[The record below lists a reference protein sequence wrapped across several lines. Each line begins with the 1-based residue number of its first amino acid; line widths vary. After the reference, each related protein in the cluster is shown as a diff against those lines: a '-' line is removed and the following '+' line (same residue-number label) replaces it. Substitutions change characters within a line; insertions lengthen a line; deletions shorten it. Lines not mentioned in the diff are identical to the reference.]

1 MKLMNLIESLEDPKT
16 YGSLDVEIKRITV
29 DSRCVEQGDM
39 FVAIRGTAAD
49 GHEFVEQAIA
59 RGATTVVTDTP
70 IADAGKAGEAG
81 VSNVVVDDTSKTL
94 AKLAS
99 RFFGDPA
106 DRLCLC
112 GITGT
117 NGKTST
123 AHMYRSIVEA
133 SGWGAVGI
141 IGTLGHGVG
150 GDLKKTLHTTPDPVE
165 LHGQLRKMVDSGCRG
180 VVMEVSS
187 HAVRQHRTW
196 GLNFDVGILTNVTHD
211 HLDFHKTIDDYR
223 SAKREFCESLVAA
236 DRRKP
241 PGTLVYSGDDPVAR
255 EIGEDFGGSKTAVEV
270 ADSDSQEVT
279 ADSANR
285 RVRARDV
292 GITLDGTK
300 FTLEFDDEGE
310 AYSMDVS
317 MKLLGSF
324 CAVNAALA
332 AAGARATG
340 VDVNSIKRG
349 LELLDRIPGRFE
361 TIGGRGSPVVVLD
374 YSHTPDSMEHV
385 LRTCRELNPNR
396 LVTVFGC
403 GGDRDRAKRPEM
415 GRIAQ
420 ELSDFV
426 YITTDNP
433 RTEPIEKI
441 VGEILAGMNKQ
452 LDNYRVDLD
461 RSHAIHEAIGG
472 AGSDDVIALLGKGAE
487 NYQIVGAERSPF
499 SDRMEAG
506 GALREWTKG

>member
-1 MKLMNLIESLEDPKT
+1 MKLMKLIESLEDPKT
-16 YGSLDVEIKRITV
+16 YGSLDAEIKRITV
-29 DSRCVEQGDM
+29 DSRRVEQGDM
-39 FVAIRGTAAD
+39 FVAIRGTTAD

-59 RGATTVVTDTP
+59 RGATAVVTDTP
-70 IADAGKAGEAG
+70 IADAGDAA
-81 VSNVVVDDTSKTL
+81 VVVVDDTSKML
-94 AKLAS
+94 AGLAS
-99 RFFGDPA
+99 RFYGDPA
-106 DRLCLC
+106 DRLHLC

-150 GDLKKTLHTTPDPVE
+150 GDLKKTAHTTPDPVE
-165 LHGQLRKMVDSGCRG
+165 LHGQLRKMVDSGCSG

-241 PGTLVYSGDDPVAR
+241 PGTLVYSSDDPVAR
-255 EIGEDFGGSKTAVEV
+255 EIGEDFSGSKTSVEV
-270 ADSDSQEVT
+270 TDSDNHVYT
-279 ADSANR
+279 ADARDANC
-285 RVRARDV
+285 RVRAHDV
-292 GITLDGTK
+292 GITLDGTT
-300 FTLEFDDEGE
+300 FTLEFDDEDE
-310 AYSMDVS
+310 AYSVDVS

-340 VDVNSIKRG
+340 VDVDSIKRG

-361 TIGGRGSPVVVLD
+361 TIGGSGRPVVVLD
-374 YSHTPDSMEHV
+374 YSHTPDSMERI
-385 LRTCRELNPNR
+385 LRTCRELNPDR
-396 LVTVFGC
+396 LVTVFGS

-433 RTEPIEKI
+433 RTEPIDKI
-441 VGEILAGMNKQ
+441 VEEILAGMNIQ
-452 LDNYRVDLD
+452 HDNYRVDLD
-461 RSHAIHEAIGG
+461 RGHAIHEAIDG
-472 AGSDDVIALLGKGAE
+472 AGSNDVIALLGKGAE

-499 SDRMEAG
+499 SDRMEAE
-506 GALREWTKG
+506 GALRRWTKG